1 MALGVVMIFLVVG
14 TLAFALSQSRVFAVQ
29 AIPLEWRP
37 RLDQGKM
44 ELEIARSI
52 EADIGVRLAN
62 VLGKRPWEINL
73 ETLGASIRS
82 LSWIADA
89 RLQRVFPDR
98 LVVSITPKRPLAV
111 VLPKR
116 SGLRPITEDG
126 ELMEEWKAHV
136 VPDVPFLRGD
146 LFLENPEIR
155 AQAVQL
161 IKALP
166 ENGVLDRSNIAEI
179 IWNNGFSLVLLSPRT
194 EIILGETQ
202 IEKKLVRVEHVLNYL
217 SSQGKRARIVDST
230 SVKKVVV
237 RAQHRP

>member
-1 MALGVVMIFLVVG
+1 MIVLVLGAL
-14 TLAFALSQSRVFAVQ
+14 TFALTQSRIFAVQ
-29 AIPLEWRP
+29 AIPMEWSK

-44 ELEIARSI
+44 EIEIARGI
-52 EADIGVRLAN
+52 EAGIGVQLAN
-62 VLGKRPWEINL
+62 ILGKRPWEIDIEAL
-73 ETLGASIRS
+73 SASIKS
-82 LSWIADA
+82 LEWIADA

-111 VLPKR
+111 VFAKG

-126 ELMEEWKAHV
+126 ELMNEWTAAV
-136 VPDVPFLRGD
+136 VPDVPFLRGE
-146 LFLENPEIR
+146 LFLKNPEIR
-155 AQAVQL
+155 AKAVEL

-166 ENGVLDRSNIAEI
+166 EDGVLDRSNIAEI
-179 IWNNGFSLVLLSPRT
+179 VWNNGFSLVLLSPRT
-194 EIILGETQ
+194 EIILGESQ

>member
-1 MALGVVMIFLVVG
+1 MVLGGAMIVLVAG
-14 TLAFALSQSRVFAVQ
+14 ALAFAFSQSRVFAVQ

-44 ELEIARSI
+44 ELEISRSI
-52 EADIGVRLAN
+52 EADIGVRLSN

-73 ETLGASIRS
+73 EALSSSIRS

-111 VLPKR
+111 VLPKGA
-116 SGLRPITEDG
+116 GLRPITEDG
-126 ELMEEWKAHV
+126 ELMEEWTAPV

-146 LFLENPEIR
+146 LFLKNPEIR
-155 AQAVQL
+155 SKAVQL

-166 ENGVLDRSNIAEI
+166 ESGVLDRSNIAEI
-179 IWNNGFSLVLLSPRT
+179 VWNNGFSLVLLSPRT

-202 IEKKLVRVEHVLNYL
+202 IEKKT
-217 SSQGKRARIVDST
+217 GPGRAR
-230 SVKKVVV
+230 
-237 RAQHRP
+237 AQLFVESGQAGPNS